1 MSDLR
6 KFGKA
11 VTESFAP
18 LLRKTLHG
26 DEITED
32 EARKRLKYQLQKRGF
47 DIENKSNK
55 TETDADTDTDTDTNT
70 KTDTEQ
76 ETDE

>member
-18 LLRKTLHG
+18 LLRKSLHG

-32 EARKRLKYQLQKRGF
+32 EMRERLKYQLQNRGF

-55 TETDADTDTDTDTNT
+55 TKTDADTDTDT
-70 KTDTEQ
+70 EQ

>member
-18 LLRKTLHG
+18 LLRKSLYG

-32 EARKRLKYQLQKRGF
+32 EIRERLKYQLQNRGF

-55 TETDADTDTDTDTNT
+55 TETDTDTD
-70 KTDTEQ
+70 TDTEQ